1 MLECQWRMMR
11 ILIISK
17 FVPFTALL
25 GKNVLNLIRMCS
37 TINPTLSRRAKM
49 INIKFLASFLLAITI
64 LFAQVG
70 MVAAAP
76 AVQDGT
82 LITGTIQSIT
92 TETDANGVTTVLVT
106 LLDDQGVMQT
116 VRLSVDTA
124 LLLGLVTLD
133 PITNDPV
140 VVAAQIG
147 QPVEID
153 PATVIIDDPIEEPVH
168 PIAALLA
175 AFFGVDGA
183 VVNDYH
189 QDGFGFGVIAQAL
202 WLSNNMNGDA
212 ALAGLILEAKESGD
226 YSAFTLPDGSTPTNW
241 GQFKKAVLEKK
252 NNLGVIVS
260 GHADPNGDETA
271 NPAAEKGHGNGKDK
285 NKGKGNSNGKNKP

>member
-1 MLECQWRMMR
+1 MLN
-11 ILIISK
+11 
-17 FVPFTALL
+17 T
-25 GKNVLNLIRMCS
+25 
-37 TINPTLSRRAKM
+37 
-49 INIKFLASFLLAITI
+49 KFLTSILLAVTV

-76 AVQDGT
+76 AAQDT
-82 LITGTIQSIT
+82 TPITGTIQSIT

-106 LLDDQGVMQT
+106 LLDDQGVTQT

-124 LLLGLVTLD
+124 VSLGLVTLD
-133 PITNDPV
+133 PVTNEPV
-140 VVAAQIG
+140 VVAEQIG

-153 PATVIIDDPIEEPVH
+153 PTTVIPDEPAEEPVH

-175 AFFGVDGA
+175 AFFGVEGS

-202 WLSNNMNGDA
+202 WMSNNLNGDA
-212 ALAGLILEAKESGD
+212 SVAGLILEAKKSGD

-241 GQFKKAVLEKK
+241 GQFKKAVMQKK

-260 GHADPNGDETA
+260 GQADPDDTSNS
-271 NPAAEKGHGNGKDK
+271 AAAKGNGNDKDK
-285 NKGKGNSNGKNKP
+285 NKGKGKDKNKNKP